1 MKKLFVPLLILP
13 FTGCSTLNNAINSLP
28 GYEFEQFD
36 YSRTGNITSTSLSAT
51 NAKIENNMLIVEKAH
66 VSHSNPLF
74 GVNISVQGLKRPA
87 AVSTTGGV
95 APHGN
100 N

>member
-1 MKKLFVPLLILP
+1 MKKTLALLTLV
-13 FTGCSTLNNAINSLP
+13 FTGCSTLNDTINTLP

-36 YSRTGNITSTSLSAT
+36 YSRTGNITSTSLSAS

-66 VSHSNPLF
+66 VTHSNPLF

-87 AVSTTGGV
+87 AVSGTGGTK
-95 APHGN
+95 
-100 N
+100 

>member
-13 FTGCSTLNNAINSLP
+13 FTGCSTLNQAINTLP

-36 YSRTGNITSTSLSAT
+36 YSRTGNITSTSLSAS

-66 VSHSNPLF
+66 VTHSNPLF

-100 N
+100 D

>member
-1 MKKLFVPLLILP
+1 MRKLFLLLLTFT
-13 FTGCSTLNNAINSLP
+13 FTGCSTLNDTINTLP

-36 YSRTGNITSTSLSAT
+36 YSRTGNITSTTLSAS

-66 VSHSNPLF
+66 VTHSNPIF

-87 AVSTTGGV
+87 VVSGTGGV
-95 APHGN
+95 K
-100 N
+100 

>member
-1 MKKLFVPLLILP
+1 MKTRFLLLLILP
-13 FTGCSTLNNAINSLP
+13 FTGCSTLNQAINTLP

-36 YSRTGNITSTSLSAT
+36 YSRTGNITSTTLSAT

-66 VSHSNPLF
+66 VSHSNPIF

-87 AVSTTGGV
+87 AVSSTGGTK
-95 APHGN
+95 
-100 N
+100 

>member
-1 MKKLFVPLLILP
+1 MKKILALLTLV
-13 FTGCSTLNNAINSLP
+13 FTGCSTLNDTINTLP

-36 YSRTGNITSTSLSAT
+36 YSRTGNITSTSLSAS

-66 VSHSNPLF
+66 VTHSNPLF

-87 AVSTTGGV
+87 AVSGTGGTK
-95 APHGN
+95 
-100 N
+100 

>member
-1 MKKLFVPLLILP
+1 MKKVFLLLLILP
-13 FTGCSTLNNAINSLP
+13 FTGCSTLNQAINTLP

-36 YSRTGNITSTSLSAT
+36 YSRTGNITSTSLSAS

-66 VSHSNPLF
+66 VTHSNPLF

-100 N
+100 D

>member
-13 FTGCSTLNNAINSLP
+13 FTGCSTLNQAINTLP

-36 YSRTGNITSTSLSAT
+36 YSRTGNITSTSLSAS

-66 VSHSNPLF
+66 VTHSNPLF

>member
-1 MKKLFVPLLILP
+1 MKTRFLLLLILP
-13 FTGCSTLNNAINSLP
+13 FTGCSTLNQAINTLP

-36 YSRTGNITSTSLSAT
+36 YSRTGNITSTTLSAT

-66 VSHSNPLF
+66 VSHSNPIF

-87 AVSTTGGV
+87 AVSSTGGV
-95 APHGN
+95 K
-100 N
+100 

>member
-1 MKKLFVPLLILP
+1 MKKLLLLLATFA
-13 FTGCSTLNNAINSLP
+13 FTGCSTLNQAINTLP

-36 YSRTGNITSTSLSAT
+36 YSRTGNISSTSLSAT

-66 VSHSNPLF
+66 VSHSNPIF

-87 AVSTTGGV
+87 AVSATGGV
-95 APHGN
+95 K
-100 N
+100 

>member
-1 MKKLFVPLLILP
+1 MKTRFLLLLILP
-13 FTGCSTLNNAINSLP
+13 FTGCSTLNQAINTLP

-36 YSRTGNITSTSLSAT
+36 YSRTGNISSTSLSAS

-66 VSHSNPLF
+66 VSHSNPIF

-87 AVSTTGGV
+87 AVSSTGGTK
-95 APHGN
+95 
-100 N
+100 

>member
-1 MKKLFVPLLILP
+1 MKKLSLLLLTLP
-13 FTGCSTLNNAINSLP
+13 FTGCSTLNQAINTLP

-36 YSRTGNITSTSLSAT
+36 YSRTGNVTSTTLSAS

-66 VSHSNPLF
+66 VSHSNPIF

-87 AVSTTGGV
+87 AVSGTGGV
-95 APHGN
+95 K
-100 N
+100 

>member
-1 MKKLFVPLLILP
+1 MKKILALLTLAS
-13 FTGCSTLNNAINSLP
+13 TGCSTLNNTINTLP

-36 YSRTGNITSTSLSAT
+36 YSRTGNITSTSLSAS

-87 AVSTTGGV
+87 AVSSTGGV
-95 APHGN
+95 K
-100 N
+100 

>member
-1 MKKLFVPLLILP
+1 MKLLNYISISTSLVLFS
-13 FTGCSTLNNAINSLP
+13 GCSTLNQAINTLP

-36 YSRTGNITSTSLSAT
+36 YSRTGNITSTSLSAS

-87 AVSTTGGV
+87 AVSSTGGV
-95 APHGN
+95 K
-100 N
+100 

>member
-1 MKKLFVPLLILP
+1 MKKLLLPLLILP
-13 FTGCSTLNNAINSLP
+13 FTGCSTLNDTINTLP

-36 YSRTGNITSTSLSAT
+36 YSRTGNITSTSLSAS

-66 VSHSNPLF
+66 VTHSNPLF

-87 AVSTTGGV
+87 ALSSTGGV
-95 APHGN
+95 K
-100 N
+100 

>member
-1 MKKLFVPLLILP
+1 MKTRFLLLLILP
-13 FTGCSTLNNAINSLP
+13 FTGCSTLNQAINTLP

-36 YSRTGNITSTSLSAT
+36 YSRTGNITSTTLSAS

-66 VSHSNPLF
+66 VSHSNPIF

-87 AVSTTGGV
+87 AVSSTGGTK
-95 APHGN
+95 
-100 N
+100 

>member
-1 MKKLFVPLLILP
+1 MRKLFLLLLT
-13 FTGCSTLNNAINSLP
+13 FTFPGCSTLNDTINTLP

-36 YSRTGNITSTSLSAT
+36 YSRTGNITSTTLSAS

-66 VSHSNPLF
+66 VTHSNPIF

-87 AVSTTGGV
+87 VVSGTGGV
-95 APHGN
+95 K
-100 N
+100 

>member
-1 MKKLFVPLLILP
+1 MKKKLLCLTLFA
-13 FTGCSTLNNAINSLP
+13 FTGCSTLNNAINTLP

-36 YSRTGNITSTSLSAT
+36 YSRTGNITSTSLSAS

-66 VSHSNPLF
+66 VTHSNPLF

-87 AVSTTGGV
+87 AASTTGGV

-100 N
+100 D

>member
-1 MKKLFVPLLILP
+1 MRKLFLLLLTFT
-13 FTGCSTLNNAINSLP
+13 FTGCSTLNDTINTLP

-36 YSRTGNITSTSLSAT
+36 YSRTGNITSTTLSAT

-66 VSHSNPLF
+66 VSHSNPIF

-87 AVSTTGGV
+87 VVSGTGGV
-95 APHGN
+95 K
-100 N
+100 